1 MYVYL
6 AYESYKLH
14 FVCIEFIKK
23 YKKISVSDPLHS
35 GSDLKDI
42 IVITMFFLSFMS
54 LLFMC
59 IKQKNHFL

>member
-42 IVITMFFLSFMS
+42 IVITMFFFVIYEL
-54 LLFMC
+54 
-59 IKQKNHFL
+59 IIHVY